1 MRIYDIS
8 QEVFSSAVYP
18 GDPKPEKRLVSSIE
32 KGELY
37 NLTELSMCAHNGT
50 HLDAP
55 AHFIKD
61 GDTVDKIPLE
71 KTVGKAYVCA
81 RHGNLSGA
89 DAVNVIEEAKVKDI
103 DCARKILING
113 DAVITESAAEVF
125 AEAEIDLIG
134 VTTQSVGPE
143 GAPMAVHK
151 ILLEKKV
158 VLLEGLRL
166 EGIEDGVYF
175 LCAQPLKLGG
185 SDGAPVR
192 AVLVDFGK

>member
-8 QEVFSSAVYP
+8 QEVFSCAVYP
-18 GDPKPEKRLVSSIE
+18 GDPKPEKELVSSMKE
-32 KGELY
+32 GALY
-37 NLTELSMCAHNGT
+37 NLTKFSMCAHNGT

-55 AHFIKD
+55 AHFIND
-61 GDTVDKIPLE
+61 GKTVDGIPLE

-81 RHGNLSGA
+81 RHSEITWS
-89 DAVNVIEEAKVKDI
+89 DAVNIIQCAKMKDPES
-103 DCARKILING
+103 ASKILING
-113 DAVITESAAEVF
+113 DATVTEDAAKVF
-125 AEAEIDLIG
+125 AEAGVDLIG

-151 ILLEKKV
+151 ILLEKGI

-166 EGIEDGVYF
+166 GNFYDGVYF
-175 LCAQPLKLGG
+175 LCAQPINLGG

-192 AVLVDFGK
+192 AILIDFGK

>member
-71 KTVGKAYVCA
+71 KTVGKVYVCA